1 MSKDFL
7 DYVNEADEIED
18 KKSAILDAINS
29 IQESDE
35 DTSAEEK
42 AKYFEKL
49 NSISETIDGV
59 NARIQE
65 GEEISDEDKL
75 KYIDACEEIESDYDE
90 FGLGEDSGD
99 PDTSVNPTEDDAQSL
114 KNEEESAQTG
124 EKDINPITGEGDP
137 NKTITEDDANSDD
150 DRYESEIRS
159 HLGSMQDITEL
170 EPNPLEVDDS
180 KKANESEEDLSDDDI
195 IKQIATEEENIEG
208 DVETTETDENG
219 NTVTVH
225 KKLDDILDVLGLGDG
240 KAEIKVVFEQ
250 ALNARVKKGLKLQ
263 RESLARKHKK
273 LVKQIFEAATVTSVN
288 WFNKNRSSIIDQ
300 AIVNES
306 MNASKII
313 VKALQEQKY
322 NIAMPKNANLV
333 QKYKALAEQRQREL
347 DGVKKVNKV
356 LMTEQKQV
364 IKQKLI
370 NEKLS
375 SLSTDSARDTFKNIA
390 SQLIFEDT
398 KDFSEKLNILAEQ
411 YKDKTTKN
419 ILAEKFKN
427 QKVINEQL
435 ISKNKI
441 NEEKTTENEQDQNVA
456 ALLKSK
462 WF

>member
-18 KKSAILDAINS
+18 KKSAIMDAINS
-29 IQESDE
+29 IQESD
-35 DTSAEEK
+35 DDSSAEEK
-42 AKYFEKL
+42 AKYLEKL
-49 NSISETIDGV
+49 NSISETLDGV

-75 KYIDACEEIESDYDE
+75 KYINACEEIESDYDE

-114 KNEEESAQTG
+114 KNEEDSAQTG

-137 NKTITEDDANSDD
+137 NKTISEDDTNSDD

-180 KKANESEEDLSDDDI
+180 KKANESDELSDDDI
-195 IKQIATEEENIEG
+195 IKQIATEEENTDG
-208 DVETTETDENG
+208 DIETTETDENG

-250 ALNARVKKGLKLQ
+250 ALNARLKKGLKLQ

-273 LVKQIFEAATVTSVN
+273 LAKQIVEAATVTAVN

-300 AIVNES
+300 AIVTES

-333 QKYKALAEQRQREL
+333 QKYKSLAEQRQREL
-347 DGVKKVNKV
+347 DGLNKVNKV

-364 IKQKLI
+364 LKQKLI

-375 SLSTDSARDTFKNIA
+375 TLVTDSARDAFKNMA
-390 SQLIFEDT
+390 SQFIFENE
-398 KDFSEKLNILAEQ
+398 KDFKDKLNILAEQ
-411 YKDKTTKN
+411 YKSQSSQN
-419 ILAEKFKN
+419 ILATKFKE
-427 QKVINEQL
+427 QKTLNEQM
-435 ISKNKI
+435 ISKSKPV
-441 NEEKTTENEQDQNVA
+441 KQLDEQIDDPTVA
-456 ALLKSK
+456 QLLKTN

>member
-18 KKSAILDAINS
+18 KKSAIMNAINS
-29 IQESDE
+29 IQESD
-35 DTSAEEK
+35 DDSSAVEK
-42 AKYFEKL
+42 AKYLQKL
-49 NSISETIDGV
+49 NSISETLDGV
-59 NARIQE
+59 NARIEE

-75 KYIDACEEIESDYDE
+75 KYINACEEIESDYDE

-99 PDTSVNPTEDDAQSL
+99 TDASVNPIENDAQSL
-114 KNEEESAQTG
+114 KNEEDSAQTG
-124 EKDINPITGEGDP
+124 EKDINPITGEGGP
-137 NKTITEDDANSDD
+137 NKTISEEGSETDD

-180 KKANESEEDLSDDDI
+180 KKANESDELSDDDI
-195 IKQIATEEENIEG
+195 IKQIATEEENADG
-208 DVETTETDENG
+208 DIETTETDENG

-250 ALNARVKKGLKLQ
+250 ALNARLKKGLKLQ
-263 RESLARKHKK
+263 RESLARQHKK
-273 LVKQIFEAATVTSVN
+273 LAKQIVEAATVTAVN

-300 AIVNES
+300 AIVTES

-313 VKALQEQKY
+313 MKALQEQKY

-333 QKYKALAEQRQREL
+333 QKYKTLAEQRQREL

-375 SLSTDSARDTFKNIA
+375 SLPTDSARDTFKNMA
-390 SQLIFEDT
+390 SQFIFENE
-398 KDFSEKLNILAEQ
+398 KDFKDKLNILAEQ
-411 YKDKTTKN
+411 YKSQSSQNT
-419 ILAEKFKN
+419 LATKFKE
-427 QKVINEQL
+427 QKTLNEQM
-435 ISKNKI
+435 ISTSKPVKQLD
-441 NEEKTTENEQDQNVA
+441 EQIDDPAVA
-456 ALLKSK
+456 QLLKTN